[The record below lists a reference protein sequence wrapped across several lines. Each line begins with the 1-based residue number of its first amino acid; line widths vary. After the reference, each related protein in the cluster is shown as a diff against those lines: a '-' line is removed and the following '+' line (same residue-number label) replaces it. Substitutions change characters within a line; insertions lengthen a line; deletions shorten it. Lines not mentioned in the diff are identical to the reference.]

1 MKRSQEFNL
10 LETAT
15 EVLRAIAHPL
25 RLSIIEMLHREKEM
39 SVTRIFEE
47 LKVEQAIA
55 SHHLRI
61 MKDKGVV
68 GVRRDG
74 KNSFYFLVD
83 EGFFNIY
90 TTLLQTQQGN

>member
-1 MKRSQEFNL
+1 MKRNQNFNM
-10 LETAT
+10 LEAAT
-15 EVLRAIAHPL
+15 EVLRAIAHPM
-25 RLSIIEMLHREKEM
+25 RLSIIEMLHREQEM
-39 SVTRIFEE
+39 TVTRIFEE

-74 KNSFYFLVD
+74 KNSYYFLSD
-83 EGFFNIY
+83 KGFFQIY
-90 TTLLQTQQGN
+90 ETLLNTQQG